1 MISQHLNILTIRVN
15 DRLPFAIGRAEA
27 AGSPSLSRRGLP
39 NSISLPNVRA
49 LFAGRHSLL
58 IGSGLHVFPPV
69 FRAQYKG
76 PALFFTTLPMGTSAA
91 ALQLMFPNQLRGF
104 VSAIFLFIL
113 NMGGLSAKQ
122 DGGRA
127 PESATEEIDRFL

>member
-1 MISQHLNILTIRVN
+1 M
-15 DRLPFAIGRAEA
+15 
-27 AGSPSLSRRGLP
+27 
-39 NSISLPNVRA
+39 
-49 LFAGRHSLL
+49 
-58 IGSGLHVFPPV
+58 FPPV

-127 PESATEEIDRFL
+127 PESATEEID